1 MSREADIDYFTAMS
15 GSGAAFPALL
25 AEAMMNDA
33 IARGITPAI
42 ARRTAQQ
49 VIIGAGRFQERDG
62 ASPDDTVKSFVDYKG
77 ATAAGILAMRR
88 AGFANVV
95 EAGLDAAFRKAK
107 ALSVQ

>member
-1 MSREADIDYFTAMS
+1 VSREADIDYFTARS

-25 AEAMMNDA
+25 AEAMMN
-33 IARGITPAI
+33 GPAI
-42 ARRTAQQ
+42 ARRAAQQ
-49 VIIGAGRFQERDG
+49 VIIGAGRLQERDG
-62 ASPDDTVKSFVDYKG
+62 ASPDDTVKSFVDYQG
-77 ATAAGILAMRR
+77 TTAAGILAMRR